1 MPDLLL
7 ELFSEEIPARM
18 QAKAADDLRR
28 MVTDKLVAEGLV
40 YEGAKAFVT
49 PRRLAL
55 TVHGI
60 PVRQPDLKQ
69 ERKGPKMGAPDAAVQ
84 GFLKAAGLKSLDE
97 AKIQRDPK
105 GDFYIALIEKPG
117 RPAIDVIAE
126 IIPLII
132 RTFPWPKQMRW
143 GERSAKNGALT
154 WVRPL
159 HSIIATFGIE
169 TEEPEVVKFEVAGIE
184 AGQTTRGHRFM
195 APAEFSV
202 RRFDDYV
209 SKLQDAKVVLDPDRR
224 KDVILTEAKNLAFAQ
239 GNELVE
245 DQVLLDEVAGLVE
258 WPVVLMGSFDEEFLS
273 IPGEVIRATIR
284 NNQKCFVVRDPKTG
298 KLANKFILT
307 ANIEA
312 SDGGK
317 AIIAGNE
324 RVIRA
329 RLSDAKFFYESD
341 LKNWK
346 DKSPDDLLKKF
357 DQIVFHEKLGTQA
370 ERIARITRLAV
381 ELAPL
386 VKADPAKVEA
396 AAKLAKADLLTEVV
410 GEFPELQGLMG
421 KYYAL
426 AQGADASVAQA
437 SEDHYKPQGP
447 ADRVPTDPV
456 SIAVALADKIDTLV
470 GFWAI
475 DEKPTGSKDPYALRR
490 AALGV
495 IRLLLDN
502 GIRLSL
508 QEAIHRAYYIFLF
521 AAGSKRYV
529 LYTSDERP
537 GVFGFHALERSST
550 HIGHDNIRE
559 WNEATEFFIATVH
572 GIDMTPDSFGIVG
585 PGGEERIQKLFDLKG
600 FGWLKQDLLAF
611 FADRLKVQLRD
622 QGARHDLVDAVFALS
637 STSPLRGEVAA
648 RSGAGGGDAASTVH
662 PTPSL
667 RDDPPPQGEGGTQDD
682 LLMVVRRV
690 EALGKFLDSDDGKNL
705 LAGTKR
711 ASNIL
716 SIEEKKDKRTFD
728 GEPDASLYKLDE
740 EKALAGAIAQ
750 VKTEAGAAVAKEDFA
765 SAMTAMA
772 KLRPAVDAF
781 FDKVK
786 VNDDD
791 KAVRENRLKLLNE
804 IREATR
810 AVADFSKIQD

>member
-18 QAKAADDLRR
+18 QAKAAEDLRR

-60 PVRQPDLKQ
+60 PARQPDLKQ

-84 GFLKAAGLKSLDE
+84 GFLKATGLKSLDE

-159 HSIIATFGIE
+159 HSIIATFGPE
-169 TEEPEVVKFEVAGIE
+169 TEEPEIVKFDVAGIE
-184 AGQTTRGHRFM
+184 AGQTTYGHRFM
-195 APAEFSV
+195 APAAIEV

-209 SKLQDAKVVLDPDRR
+209 SKLEAAKVVLDPERR
-224 KDVILTEAKNLAFAQ
+224 KDIILTEAKNLAFAQ
-239 GNELVE
+239 GFELVE

-258 WPVVLMGSFDEEFLS
+258 WPVVLMGSFDQEFLS

-284 NNQKCFVVRDPKTG
+284 NNQKCFVARDPKTG

-317 AIIAGNE
+317 AIVAGNE

-346 DKSPDDLLKKF
+346 DKSPEDLLKKF

-370 ERIARITRLAV
+370 ERIERITRLAV

-386 VKADPAKVEA
+386 VKADPKKVEA

-426 AQGADASVAQA
+426 AQGADASVAAA

-495 IRLLLDN
+495 IRLVADN
-502 GIRLSL
+502 GIRLPLLSV
-508 QEAIHRAYYIFLF
+508 F
-521 AAGSKRYV
+521 AKATK
-529 LYTSDERP
+529 P
-537 GVFGFHALERSST
+537 
-550 HIGHDNIRE
+550 HDGN
-559 WNEATEFFIATVH
+559 
-572 GIDMTPDSFGIVG
+572 
-585 PGGEERIQKLFDLKG
+585 
-600 FGWLKQDLLAF
+600 DLLAF

-622 QGARHDLVDAVFALS
+622 QGARHDLVDAVFAL
-637 STSPLRGEVAA
+637 
-648 RSGAGGGDAASTVH
+648 
-662 PTPSL
+662 
-667 RDDPPPQGEGGTQDD
+667 EGQDD

-711 ASNIL
+711 AANIL
-716 SIEEKKDKRTFD
+716 RIEEKKDGKAFT
-728 GEPDASLYKLDE
+728 GAPDAKLYQLDE
-740 EKALAGAIAQ
+740 EKTLASAIAQ
-750 VKTEAGAAVAKEDFA
+750 VKTDASAAVAREDFA

>member
-18 QAKAADDLRR
+18 QAKAADDLRK

-60 PVRQPDLKQ
+60 PARQPDLKQ
-69 ERKGPKMGAPDAAVQ
+69 ERKGPKKGAPDAAVQ
-84 GFLKAAGLKSLDE
+84 GFLKATGLKSLDE

-143 GERSAKNGALT
+143 GERSARNGALT

-159 HSIIATFGIE
+159 HSIIATFGPE
-169 TEEPEVVKFEVAGIE
+169 TEEPEIVKFDVAGID
-184 AGQTTRGHRFM
+184 AGQTTYGHRFM
-195 APAEFSV
+195 APAAIEV

-209 SKLQDAKVVLDPDRR
+209 SKLEAAKVVLDPERR
-224 KDVILTEAKNLAFAQ
+224 KDIILTEAKNLAFAQ
-239 GNELVE
+239 GFELVE

-284 NNQKCFVVRDPKTG
+284 NNQKCFVVRDPRSGAASRTSLGDAAQTPG

-307 ANIEA
+307 ANVEA
-312 SDGGK
+312 TDGGK
-317 AIIAGNE
+317 AIVAGNE

-329 RLSDAKFFYESD
+329 RLSDAKFFYETD
-341 LKNWK
+341 LKTK
-346 DKSPDDLLKKF
+346 LEDRLPKF
-357 DQIVFHEKLGTQA
+357 AQIVFHEKLGTQA
-370 ERIARITRLAV
+370 ERIARIEKLAA

-386 VKADPAKVEA
+386 VGADVAKTKRA
-396 AAKLAKADLLTEVV
+396 AQLAKADLLTEVV

-426 AQGADASVAQA
+426 AQGEDASVATA
-437 SEDHYKPQGP
+437 IEDHYKPQGP

-456 SIAVALADKIDTLV
+456 AIAVALADKLDILT

-495 IRLLLDN
+495 IRLVGDN
-502 GIRLSL
+502 GIRLPL
-508 QEAIHRAYYIFLF
+508 LAAF
-521 AAGSKRYV
+521 AKAAK
-529 LYTSDERP
+529 P
-537 GVFGFHALERSST
+537 
-550 HIGHDNIRE
+550 HDGR
-559 WNEATEFFIATVH
+559 
-572 GIDMTPDSFGIVG
+572 
-585 PGGEERIQKLFDLKG
+585 
-600 FGWLKQDLLAF
+600 DLLAF

-622 QGARHDLVDAVFALS
+622 QGARHDLVDAVFAL
-637 STSPLRGEVAA
+637 
-648 RSGAGGGDAASTVH
+648 GG
-662 PTPSL
+662 
-667 RDDPPPQGEGGTQDD
+667 QDD

-711 ASNIL
+711 AANIL
-716 SIEEKKDKRTFD
+716 RIEEKKDSKAFA
-728 GEPDASLYKLDE
+728 GAPDAKLYQLDE
-740 EKALAGAIAQ
+740 EKTLASAIAQ
-750 VKTEAGAAVAKEDFA
+750 VKTDASAAVAKEDFA

-786 VNDDD
+786 VNDDVA
-791 KAVRENRLKLLNE
+791 AVRENRLKLLNE

>member
-40 YEGAKAFVT
+40 YEGAKAFAT

-60 PVRQPDLKQ
+60 PVRQSDLRE
-69 ERKGPKMGAPDAAVQ
+69 ERKGPRVGGPDAAIQ
-84 GFLKAAGLKSLDE
+84 GFLKATGLASLDE

-105 GDFYIALIEKPG
+105 KGDFYVALIEKPG
-117 RPAIDVIAE
+117 RATLDVLADMLPVIV
-126 IIPLII
+126 
-132 RTFPWPKQMRW
+132 RTFPWPKSMRW
-143 GERSAKNGALT
+143 GERSARPGALQ

-159 HSIIATFGIE
+159 HSIIATFGLE
-169 TEEPEVVKFEVAGIE
+169 TEEPDVVKFAIDGIE

-195 APAEFSV
+195 APGEISV
-202 RRFDDYV
+202 RRFYDYEG
-209 SKLQDAKVVLDPDRR
+209 KLKAAKVVLDPQAR
-224 KDVILTEAKNLAFAQ
+224 KDIILADARTTVQAQ
-239 GNELVE
+239 NFELVE
-245 DQVLLDEVAGLVE
+245 DQILLDEVAGLVE
-258 WPVVLMGSFDEEFLS
+258 WPVVLMGSFDKEFLS
-273 IPGEVIRATIR
+273 IPAEVIRATIR
-284 NNQKCFVVRDPKTG
+284 NNQKCFVVSDPG
-298 KLANKFILT
+298 ANKLTNKFILT

-317 AIIAGNE
+317 AIVSGNE

-341 LKNWK
+341 LKIK
-346 DKSPDDLLKKF
+346 LEDRLPKF
-357 DQIVFHEKLGTQA
+357 ENIVFHEKLGTQG
-370 ERIARITRLAV
+370 ERIARIERLAA
-381 ELAPL
+381 EIAPL
-386 VKADPAKVEA
+386 VGADVEKAKRA
-396 AAKLAKADLLTEVV
+396 AHLAKADLLTEVV

-426 AQGADASVAQA
+426 AQGEDASVAA
-437 SEDHYKPQGP
+437 ACEEHYKPQGP
-447 ADRVPTDPV
+447 TDRVPTDPV
-456 SIAVALADKIDTLV
+456 SVAVALADKLDTLV

-495 IRLLLDN
+495 IKLILTNGIQLHLKEVFDKALLLALYFAFRPEHGYLEIAATWDAQYGDGKSEWN
-502 GIRLSL
+502 DPPYKLFLNADGFIDLHAEKIGMQQIGNPDLGGDDDSEEYEARGSAYNEFRRRLSHIDGIAAYFMFEDVPGIQPGPSTVVKALGRL
-508 QEAIHRAYYIFLF
+508 QTEQFIQLAIDGL
-521 AAGSKRYV
+521 
-529 LYTSDERP
+529 
-537 GVFGFHALERSST
+537 
-550 HIGHDNIRE
+550 
-559 WNEATEFFIATVH
+559 
-572 GIDMTPDSFGIVG
+572 DS
-585 PGGEERIQKLFDLKG
+585 
-600 FGWLKQDLLAF
+600 DLLTF
-611 FADRLKVQLRD
+611 FADRLKVQLRE
-622 QGARHDLVDAVFALS
+622 QGARHDLVDAVFAL
-637 STSPLRGEVAA
+637 
-648 RSGAGGGDAASTVH
+648 GG
-662 PTPSL
+662 
-667 RDDPPPQGEGGTQDD
+667 QDD

-716 SIEEKKDKRTFD
+716 SIEEKKDKRSFD
-728 GEPDASLYKLDE
+728 SAPDAALYRLDE
-740 EKALAGAIAQ
+740 EKALAKAIDQ
-750 VKTEAGAAVAKEDFA
+750 VKAEAGAAVAKEDFA
-765 SAMTAMA
+765 GAMSAMA

-791 KAVRENRLKLLNE
+791 AKVRENRLKLLNE
-804 IREATR
+804 IRAATR